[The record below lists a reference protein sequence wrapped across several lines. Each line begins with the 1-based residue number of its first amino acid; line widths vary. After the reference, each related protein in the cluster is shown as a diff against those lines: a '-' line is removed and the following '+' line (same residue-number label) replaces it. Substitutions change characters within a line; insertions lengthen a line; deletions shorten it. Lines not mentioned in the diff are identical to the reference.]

1 MPRVL
6 AFDPGFR
13 NLGIAVAEPGRLI
26 HAETLLVGS
35 PKAPLK
41 WGARILDH
49 LDELRI
55 QYGPFDAVVFETPP
69 MIPKNVKTSALL
81 WHVMGAVTAW
91 SATNG
96 YPVWDI
102 MPQKLKRHCC
112 RVLGMPWNPKSQ
124 PSKTVV
130 KQAVL
135 AAYHTDESS
144 RPRDDHADDAALA
157 ADAWFAKNAG

>member
-6 AFDPGFR
+6 AFDPGYR
-13 NLGIAVAEPGRLI
+13 RLGIAITEPGRII
-26 HAETLLVGS
+26 HTETMLVGS

-41 WGARILDH
+41 FGGTMVNKLD
-49 LDELRI
+49 DLRCE
-55 QYGPFDAVVFETPP
+55 YGPFTVVVFETPP
-69 MIPKNVKTSALL
+69 MIPKNVKVSALI
-81 WHVMGAVTAW
+81 WHVIGAVTAW
-91 SATNG
+91 ATMNN
-96 YPVWDI
+96 YPHWDI
-102 MPQKLKRHCC
+102 QPQKLKRHCC